1 MREAQLT
8 GTENLKVLTEENQ
21 MPQYLLE
28 RQKVTWQFL
37 PNLSDLQ
44 NIKVL
49 LTKMAI
55 CRGAKIDKPTLEL
68 LTEILL
74 PLDLRA
80 FQVAMATLAESQRQE
95 GETALPS
102 LGDILAA
109 MEEAR
114 ERFPVFSQGAK
125 EINDKPV
132 FADNKQKRLA

>member
-1 MREAQLT
+1 
-8 GTENLKVLTEENQ
+8 
-21 MPQYLLE
+21 MPQYLQE
-28 RQKVTWQFL
+28 RQRQTWQFL
-37 PNLSDLQ
+37 PNLSDEQ
-44 NIKVL
+44 NVKVL

-55 CRGAKIDKPTLEL
+55 CRNAKIEKPTLEL

-74 PLDLRA
+74 PLDLRS
-80 FQVAMATLAESQRQE
+80 FQVAMANLAESQRQE

-114 ERFPVFSQGAK
+114 ERFPVFSKGAK

-132 FADNKQKRLA
+132 FADNKQKRLSA